1 MISIWVVTTIMLAMA
16 GTISAGYEYNVPN
29 PVFGPYSAQGSSSTG
44 YARPG
49 SNYKASSNLG
59 FNSAFG
65 NYGNYGASTG
75 IGSGL
80 TSTGYPTG
88 SYVQSGSSLSSDS
101 NKKYLSGAGSSYN
114 SGYYQTGSV
123 STPGSGSG
131 YYQTGS
137 GSTAGSGSGY
147 QTGSGSNT
155 GSGSGYYQ
163 TGSGTNTGSGS
174 NFNVHGSSQ
183 SNHNS
188 GSAFGTGSN
197 NNYGS
202 TGSFG
207 SNNYGPSSGHQL
219 TEYQTTFESTS
230 DTSGLDKIGSHYES
244 ASAANQFQSS
254 NQYHS
259 AAKQEYYIQN
269 SQQPTQV
276 FKHFYVLS
284 APEEPEPVRQRQPI
298 VLPPTQ
304 KHYKIIF
311 IKAPSQ
317 PAPSPQIITVP
328 QQNEEKTIVYV
339 LVKKPEDVK
348 NIALP
353 KFESKAPT
361 KPEVFFIKY
370 NDKSDSQALIDNI
383 VSDYNKGGVKAS
395 FSNLNGK
402 GATYTATGPTSTSE
416 DTSGSLDSILHS
428 EQSLVVGG
436 SDTSSQFNEG
446 STLLNN
452 KDASIETGSG
462 TNLQSTSNSATG
474 SIYVPFKSTETSS
487 SYNSYDS
494 AIKPTGN
501 FPSVN
506 NDVISSTS
514 DSAVKTIDNRFNSE
528 IVASNINQD
537 AGETFAAVVNDESS
551 SVSSIISNSN
561 LESSTFDASS
571 GLDTTLPNYA
581 PSNLYGSS
589 IVKGSGNGLGSSTTF
604 GAGGNSGSNAATSL
618 GTELGYNSV
627 TSYNSYN
634 TVKPSVSFGTNYN
647 NLDSSSGSGA
657 VGSEKY
663 SSSSGF
669 GSSVSSANTYHQN
682 SLPYNSFGSTTANV
696 LPSGTQ
702 SSFDSSLVSPSQ
714 GVPHETYGP
723 PKFKVF

>member
-1 MISIWVVTTIMLAMA
+1 MISIWVVTTVVLAMA
-16 GTISAGYEYNVPN
+16 GTISEGYDYNVPN
-29 PVFGPYSAQGSSSTG
+29 PLFGASSAQGSTSTG
-44 YARPG
+44 YAYRPG

-59 FNSAFG
+59 YSSTFG
-65 NYGNYGASTG
+65 NYGNHGASTG

-80 TSTGYPTG
+80 SSTGHPTG
-88 SYVQSGSSLSSDS
+88 SYVQSSSSFGTDS
-101 NKKYLSGAGSSYN
+101 NKKYLSGTGSSYN
-114 SGYYQTGSV
+114 SGYYQTGSG
-123 STPGSGSG
+123 STTGSGSG

-137 GSTAGSGSGY
+137 GST
-147 QTGSGSNT
+147 TGSGSN
-155 GSGSGYYQ
+155 Y
-163 TGSGTNTGSGS
+163 
-174 NFNVHGSSQ
+174 NVVGSSQ

-197 NNYGS
+197 NNYGT

-207 SNNYGPSSGHQL
+207 SNNYGTGSGHQL

-383 VSDYNKGGVKAS
+383 VNDYNKGGVKAS
-395 FSNLNGK
+395 FSNLNIGSSK
-402 GATYTATGPTSTSE
+402 GSTVTATGPTLTSE
-416 DTSGSLDSILHS
+416 ETSGSLDSILNS
-428 EQSLVVGG
+428 EQSFMVGG
-436 SDTSSQFNEG
+436 SDSSSQFNEG
-446 STLLNN
+446 TSLLSN
-452 KDASIETGSG
+452 KDASNIKTGSG
-462 TNLQSTSNSATG
+462 TNLQSTSNYATG
-474 SIYVPFKSTETSS
+474 SIYVPFQENKHSS

-494 AIKPTGN
+494 AIKQETGN

-506 NDVISSTS
+506 NDVSSSTS
-514 DSAVKTIDNRFNSE
+514 ESAVENIDNRFNTD
-528 IVASNINQD
+528 IAASTINQGT
-537 AGETFAAVVNDESS
+537 GETFAAVVNDESS

-561 LESSTFDASS
+561 LDSSFGSS
-571 GLDTTLPNYA
+571 GLDTTLP
-581 PSNLYGSS
+581 SNLYGSS
-589 IVKGSGNGLGSSTTF
+589 TVKDSSNGLGSSTATSF
-604 GAGGNSGSNAATSL
+604 GTALDYNSG
-618 GTELGYNSV
+618 

-634 TVKPSVSFGTNYN
+634 TAKPSVSFGTHYN
-647 NLDSSSGSGA
+647 NLDSSSGSSA
-657 VGSEKY
+657 VGSETY

-669 GSSVSSANTYHQN
+669 GSGVSSVNTHHQN
-682 SLPYNSFGSTTANV
+682 SLPYNSFGSTTPNV
-696 LPSGTQ
+696 LPSGAQ
-702 SSFDSSLVSPSQ
+702 SSYDSSLVSPSQ